1 MLFKLKHLL
10 AILIIFTLTTEQAFA
25 QTTENPSN
33 LDGLVHTQLTDTEL
47 IKAVEDLAEAK
58 PNGKPT
64 PQPLFAPGRQWN
76 SVDELVNFAAYTIN
90 YYWQD
95 EFQKAGLTYFPP
107 QIFGYYTQP
116 VELGCGPTLMNNASY
131 CFIDHSIAYDYFFF
145 DNLWKTQ
152 GDFAP
157 VVVTAHEWAHLVQAH
172 FNLLDHQLTELQ
184 ADCLAGAYA
193 QKAGEWGLLEAGDL
207 QEGAITLYNGGNPDT
222 PWFDHGTPEQRVQ
235 AFEYGLTRG
244 IAPCLQDYN
253 IGGSNR
259 TGVSNFSG
267 KVHSLYIPI
276 ISNE

>member
-1 MLFKLKHLL
+1 MPSKLKHLL
-10 AILIIFTLTTEQAFA
+10 AILIIFTLTAQQAFA
-25 QTTENPSN
+25 QTAENSSN
-33 LDGLVHTQLTDTEL
+33 TDGLVRTSITDPEIAKRVQT
-47 IKAVEDLAEAK
+47 LAEA
-58 PNGKPT
+58 NT
-64 PQPLFAPGRQWN
+64 NDEHSSQPRFAPGQQWN

-95 EFQKAGLTYFPP
+95 EFQKAGIAYFPP

-116 VELGCGPTLMNNASY
+116 VQLGCGPTLMNNASY
-131 CFIDHSIAYDYFFF
+131 CRADHSIAYDYFFF

-172 FNLLDHQLTELQ
+172 LNLLNHQLTELQ

-207 QEGAITLYNGGNPDT
+207 EEGAITLYKGGNPNT

-235 AFEYGLTRG
+235 AFDYGLTRG
-244 IAPCLQDYN
+244 IGPCLQDYY
-253 IGGSNR
+253 IGGS
-259 TGVSNFSG
+259 TVAGASSFSG
-267 KVHSLYIPI
+267 KVHTLYIPI
-276 ISNE
+276 IRN